1 MLRLGEGMPR
11 TVIVAKGMEWPRF
24 DLMTI
29 AIARLLEMNL
39 SVLILG
45 GLVINFVLV
54 FGHALLFYAL
64 GEDCYDDLDDSFG
77 LEEMFWLSI
86 HTFTTVSH
94 QIAFALY
101 YTFTTVS
108 HQIAYAHLTVARTT
122 GWLRQ
127 HLSDLHNRTGFGAD

>member
-94 QIAFALY
+94 QIA
-101 YTFTTVS
+101 
-108 HQIAYAHLTVARTT
+108 YAHLTVARTT